1 MEAQKL
7 KQLGNN
13 AYKEKDFATALKNY
27 GKAIQLEPKEITYY
41 LNIAAV
47 HFSMKNFPKCVMF
60 CLKACK
66 IGQENG
72 ANPNLIAKG
81 YARKGRAHKE
91 MGDLK
96 MAKFAFEKALKENKT
111 SEYEE
116 SLTEIESA
124 LKHCQMA
131 KGLRPSNEK
140 TKTVDEKRKKT
151 MMKEITES
159 LAKLKAMP
167 LPMKVLVKIFNF
179 LPNHD
184 IRCGISLACKTFY
197 KICQN
202 KSLVPVKDLCIYG
215 HPVGPK
221 RYCHQSKKNGK
232 RYYCLSL
239 RSMPAES
246 DIMSQNLISL
256 KIKAVNPE
264 TVNELVFVALQAC
277 PKLTNLEIIETQKQ
291 IGEYFECNISFLA
304 LDDTF
309 LISICIKNSRFEI

>member
-1 MEAQKL
+1 MEAR
-7 KQLGNN
+7 
-13 AYKEKDFATALKNY
+13 
-27 GKAIQLEPKEITYY
+27 
-41 LNIAAV
+41 
-47 HFSMKNFPKCVMF
+47 
-60 CLKACK
+60 
-66 IGQENG
+66 
-72 ANPNLIAKG
+72 PN
-81 YARKGRAHKE
+81 
-91 MGDLK
+91 
-96 MAKFAFEKALKENKT
+96 
-111 SEYEE
+111 
-116 SLTEIESA
+116 
-124 LKHCQMA
+124 Q
-131 KGLRPSNEK
+131 EK
-140 TKTVDEKRKKT
+140 TKSVDEKIEQPEKPVARFDSRRHC
-151 MMKEITES
+151 E
-159 LAKLKAMP
+159 LKAMT
-167 LPMKVLVKIFNF
+167 LPIEVLVKIFKF

-184 IRCGISLACKTFY
+184 IRCGISLACINFY
-197 KICQN
+197 EICQDE
-202 KSLVPVKDLCIYG
+202 SLVPVKDLCIYG

-309 LISICIKNSRFEI
+309 LISICIKNSRFEFQLQVNEYHYGTWKRSHQH